1 MDFEVVFFLPTDL
14 RLQWQGNHNK
24 SLVLQW
30 QGNHNKSLVGR
41 QMINVLARPTNNAE
55 QLCGQSKGGTFKHEY
70 FTKFFAGL
78 HEIFGFHRTNL
89 LSFVVCF
96 NVVQLFHF
104 DKIITILCQNL
115 P

>member
-14 RLQWQGNHNK
+14 R
-24 SLVLQW
+24 LQW